1 MAAEGDWP
9 EYLLR
14 VLNVFIEDIGTRREW
29 IDALPPLFAALADAR
44 GYDRVALFRVHE
56 ACDAGLAVSCRM
68 DWARPG
74 LALLTDTV
82 HPSVRPAQADAT
94 QREWAERRTRG
105 EMIEGIGDDLPGYL
119 GTYFRTN
126 GIIRFLTIPVMVDG
140 RWWGHLCVSLPDR
153 THVWSEAERAALQAI
168 ARVMAHF
175 ETWSRAELQVV
186 EASRTVMLT
195 TALDGII
202 SIDEAGLIIEFNP
215 AAESMFGLRRSDVI
229 GRSLGDTV
237 IPSQHQHSHRD
248 GLEAYLA
255 GGSPRLLG
263 QRVETQ
269 GRRADGEVFPLEL
282 TVTEIRAGARRL
294 FTAYLRDISDRV
306 ASQAALERLA
316 FEDAVTGLP
325 NRAGL
330 LRRTLSDPGQNLR
343 GAVVLRLPDL
353 ALLSASLGDVFVDPI
368 LRALTRRLE
377 GLMPPG
383 THLARTGESEFAAV
397 VPCEETMKQV
407 GGLIAEAIQAPVE
420 TEGRRFYVQG
430 RIGIAKGE
438 GAVDTLL
445 RDAELAS
452 RWEGLRARMFSES
465 LRARHQHQLDLEN
478 SLREVLLQR
487 SDALFPVFQPIRDIG
502 SGRIAGFEALARW
515 RHPIHDTVPP
525 SDFIPLAETVG
536 LADRLGEEIL
546 DKASRACAQWN
557 RHRRERGLPPRY
569 VSVNLSATQLSA
581 PDLVTRIA
589 RILERNQ
596 LPGAQICFELTES
609 AILSHPTLAGRM
621 LQDLR
626 NMGCGIAIDDFGTG
640 YSSLSYLQGLPADA
654 IKMDRSFVLD
664 LEKDQRSHRIVQV
677 LVELAHTLGMT
688 VVAEGV
694 ETSGA
699 LDLVRAAGCDYAQGF
714 LLGRPM
720 PVDQATLLGDWFH

>member
-9 EYLLR
+9 EHMLR
-14 VLNVFIEDIGTRREW
+14 VLNGFIGDIGTRRDW
-29 IDALPPLFAALADAR
+29 IDALPPLFAALAGAR

-56 ACDAGLAVSCRM
+56 ARDVGLAVSCRI

-82 HPSVRPAQADAT
+82 HPSVRPAQADET
-94 QREWAERRTRG
+94 QRDWAARRTRG

-126 GIIRFLTIPVMVDG
+126 GIIRFLTVPVMVDG

-153 THVWSEAERAALQAI
+153 AHQWSPAERAALQAI
-168 ARVMAHF
+168 AGIIAHF
-175 ETWSRAELQVV
+175 ETWSRAEQQMV
-186 EASRTVMLT
+186 EASRTAMLT
-195 TALDGII
+195 AALDGII

-215 AAESMFGLRRSDVI
+215 AAERMFGLARADVI
-229 GRSLGDTV
+229 GRSLGETV
-237 IPSQHQHSHRD
+237 IPSHHQNSHRD
-248 GLEAYLA
+248 GLESYLA
-255 GGSPRLLG
+255 GGKPRLLG

-269 GRRADGEVFPLEL
+269 GLRASGEIFPLEL
-282 TVTEIRAGARRL
+282 TVTEIRGGARRL

-306 ASQAALERLA
+306 ASRAALERLA

-330 LRRTLSDPGQNLR
+330 LRRTAGPDSGLL

-368 LRALTRRLE
+368 LKALAQRFAA
-377 GLMPPG
+377 LMPAG
-383 THLARTGESEFAAV
+383 VHLARTGESEFAAV
-397 VPCEETMKQV
+397 VPCEETLKAI
-407 GGLIAEAIQAPVE
+407 GGLVAEAIQAPVE

-430 RIGIAKGE
+430 RIGIAKG
-438 GAVDTLL
+438 GGPVDTLL

-452 RWEGLRARMFSES
+452 RWEGLGARLFSES
-465 LRARHQHQLDLEN
+465 LRAHHQHQLDLEN

-487 SDALFPVFQPIRDIG
+487 SDALFPVFQPIRDIA
-502 SGRIAGFEALARW
+502 SGRIVGFEALARW
-515 RHPIHDTVPP
+515 RHPVHETVPP
-525 SDFIPLAETVG
+525 SEFIPLAEAAG
-536 LADRLGEEIL
+536 LADRLGEAIL
-546 DKASRACAQWN
+546 DKASRACAHWN
-557 RHRRERGLPPRY
+557 RQRRAMGLPPRY
-569 VSVNLSATQLSA
+569 VSVNLSAVQLAA
-581 PDLVTRIA
+581 PDLVSRIA
-589 RILERNQ
+589 GILERNG
-596 LPGAQICFELTES
+596 LPGTQMRFELTES

-640 YSSLSYLQGLPADA
+640 YSSLSYLQGLPADV
-654 IKMDRSFVLD
+654 IKMDRSFVFE
-664 LEKDQRSHRIVQV
+664 LEKDERSRRIVQV

-694 ETSGA
+694 ETPGV
-699 LDLVRAAGCDYAQGF
+699 LDLVRAAGCDFAQGF

-720 PVDQATLLGDWFH
+720 PAEQATLLPDHLH